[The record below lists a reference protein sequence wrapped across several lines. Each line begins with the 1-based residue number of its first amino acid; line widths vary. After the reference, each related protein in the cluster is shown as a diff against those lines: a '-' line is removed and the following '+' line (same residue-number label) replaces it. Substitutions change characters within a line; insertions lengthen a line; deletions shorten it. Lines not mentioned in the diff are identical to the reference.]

1 MDLFS
6 AIALPE
12 VVSTIVYTLLGV
24 VLMWGCWKVIDLLTP
39 FSIVKEIEDGHNM
52 ALAVLIGALFIAL
65 SIIIAAVIL
74 S

>member
-6 AIALPE
+6 AVALPE
-12 VVSTIVYTLLGV
+12 IVSTVIYTLLGV
-24 VLMWGCWKVIDLLTP
+24 LLMWGCWKVIDLLTP

-52 ALAVLIGALFIAL
+52 ALAILIGSLFIAL